1 MVTKTVLEMDAE
13 IQGLLAA
20 NNLQEFANDEGL
32 PDFPQEGSQALDE
45 YVHSSVILAGSSPI
59 LTSLQVWGR

>member
-1 MVTKTVLEMDAE
+1 MDPE

-32 PDFPQEGSQALDE
+32 PDFPQEGSQAPDVYVLD
-45 YVHSSVILAGSSPI
+45 
-59 LTSLQVWGR
+59 